1 MSTDIE
7 TKRECIEIDPSEC
20 RSTENAVHFFCV
32 SFRIEPGS
40 YGYLDLACFS
50 SINSAKSN
58 LLGTVKV
65 EALSLKLL
73 SLRSGKI
80 YIQIAVVNVNFSPLP
95 FLNRS
100 PLR

>member
-1 MSTDIE
+1 MLYI
-7 TKRECIEIDPSEC
+7 
-20 RSTENAVHFFCV
+20 FFCA

-80 YIQIAVVNVNFSPLP
+80 YIQIAVVNVNFSPPLP

-100 PLR
+100 PLE